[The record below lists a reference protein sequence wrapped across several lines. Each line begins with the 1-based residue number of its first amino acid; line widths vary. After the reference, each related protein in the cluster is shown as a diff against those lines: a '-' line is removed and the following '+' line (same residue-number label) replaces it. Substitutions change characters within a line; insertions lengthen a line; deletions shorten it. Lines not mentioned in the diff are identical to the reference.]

1 MIMKIGYVVLYV
13 TDPAASLKFWTEK
26 LGMVEKGSKAAGPF
40 SIVRVGFADQDFAF
54 ELVPLEL
61 MQNNPAGLNLGAPS
75 IALYVSN
82 LEDARARLV
91 AQNIQCSEIADHGGI
106 ASFAFPDNEERW
118 FAVLQG

>member
-1 MIMKIGYVVLYV
+1 MKVGYVVLYV
-13 TDPAASLKFWTEK
+13 NDPAASLQFWIEKF
-26 LGMVEKGSKAAGPF
+26 GMVEKGSKEVGPF
-40 SIVRVGFADQDFAF
+40 SIVRVGFVDQDFSF

-82 LEDARARLV
+82 LEETRTNLV
-91 AQNIQCSEIADHGGI
+91 GKSVQCSEIADHGGI
-106 ASFAFPDNEERW
+106 NSFAFSDNENRW